1 MLKSFKKFFSFFFF
15 KFFFQSFV
23 LTIFISISYLYLQS
37 CFHFFSNFI
46 FFILRKFRSSFCPI
60 ACYIYIKF
68 QALFQM
74 LTNALKIGISDVS
87 KFQKKLHFFKCS
99 RCYSASKL
107 SQSPI
112 FHLFPMFLRLQKNA
126 ILSFEFSSFH

>member
-1 MLKSFKKFFSFFFF
+1 MLKSFKKFFHFSFSNS
-15 KFFFQSFV
+15 FFQSFV
-23 LTIFISISYLYLQS
+23 LTIFISISCLYLQS
-37 CFHFFSNFI
+37 CSNFFFSP
-46 FFILRKFRSSFCPI
+46 LRKSISSFCHI
-60 ACYIYIKF
+60 SCYIYIKF
-68 QALFQM
+68 CKPSQPLS
-74 LTNALKIGISDVS
+74 NALKIVVSGTS

>member
-1 MLKSFKKFFSFFFF
+1 MLILLLKSFKKFFSFFFF

-68 QALFQM
+68 CKPSQPLS
-74 LTNALKIGISDVS
+74 NALKIVVSGTS

-99 RCYSASKL
+99 RCHLTSEL
-107 SQSPI
+107 SQSTI
-112 FHLFPMFLRLQKNA
+112 FPFFP
-126 ILSFEFSSFH
+126 